1 MAKVIEWVEYGPIR
15 VSRDG
20 HFYEVTDKVGILTAI
35 RNRSLPLE
43 LEMVAVGAL
52 YELVKDGPEQRGA
65 FLEFYSNLVGCDI
78 TGVAA

>member
-1 MAKVIEWVEYGPIR
+1 MPAKQIEWVEHGPIR

-20 HFYEVTDKVGILTAI
+20 HYYEVTDKVGILTAI

-52 YELVKDGPEQRGA
+52 YEEVKDGPDQRGA
-65 FLEFYSNLVGCDI
+65 FLDFYQALVGVPLTD
-78 TGVAA
+78 AA